1 MQLLADKQYG
11 DIQEIG
17 RYAGPVMGKR
27 GTGRLAGHKD
37 FKKKTGWQQ
46 YRLNGRCRGRHVDG

>member
-46 YRLNGRCRGRHVDG
+46 YRLNGRMKV

>member
-37 FKKKTGWQQ
+37 FKKKQAGNNIDLTAG
-46 YRLNGRCRGRHVDG
+46 